1 VFCAGVDFDAARKH
15 LLFPQLVFW
24 DTVFDR

>member
-1 VFCAGVDFDAARKH
+1 LDFTNRDVAEKH

-24 DTVFDR
+24 DTVLGM